1 MSNLIYTINKLEI
14 APLENQLVNV
24 VKTVHYSAKMNDGIY
39 EAEIINSVNLASPNP
54 NQFIAYDSLSEE
66 VVIGWIKN
74 FINEDSI
81 KSALEDKITSL
92 KNPTVYQD
100 PPWINNPTN

>member
-1 MSNLIYTINKLEI
+1 MSNITYNINKLEI

-24 VKTVHYSAKMNDGIY
+24 VKTIHYSAIMSEGIY
-39 EAEIINSVNLASPNP
+39 TAEIINSVNLTSPNP
-54 NQFIAYDSLSEE
+54 NDFIAYDSLSKEL
-66 VVIGWIKN
+66 VVSWIKN
-74 FINEDSI
+74 FINEASI
-81 KSALEDKITSL
+81 KSALEDKIKSL